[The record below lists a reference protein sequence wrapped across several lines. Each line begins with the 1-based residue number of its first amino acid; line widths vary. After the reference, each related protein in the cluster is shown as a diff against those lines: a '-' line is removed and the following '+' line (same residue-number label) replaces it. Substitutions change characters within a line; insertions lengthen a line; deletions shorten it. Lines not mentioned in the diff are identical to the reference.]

1 MATKKELLESI
12 VQIVKQTEGEVA
24 ALKEGHS
31 FEKPI
36 KPIENDL
43 VKTKK
48 AMAYEIILSEIR
60 KYQNKKKERAT

>member
-1 MATKKELLESI
+1 MTTKKELLKSI

-24 ALKEGHS
+24 ALKERHS
-31 FEKPI
+31 FE

-48 AMAYEIILSEIR
+48 TMAYEIILSEIR
-60 KYQNKKKERAT
+60 KYQNKKKERST

>member
-1 MATKKELLESI
+1 MATKKELLKSI

-31 FEKPI
+31 FE

-60 KYQNKKKERAT
+60 KYQNKKEGGSEAT

>member
-1 MATKKELLESI
+1 MATEKELLKSI

-31 FEKPI
+31 FE

-60 KYQNKKKERAT
+60 KYQNKKKERST

>member
-1 MATKKELLESI
+1 MATKKELLKSI

-36 KPIENDL
+36 ENDL

-48 AMAYEIILSEIR
+48 AMAYEIILSKIR

>member
-1 MATKKELLESI
+1 MATKKELLKSI

-24 ALKEGHS
+24 ALKEGRS
-31 FEKPI
+31 FE

>member
-1 MATKKELLESI
+1 MATKKELLKSI

-31 FEKPI
+31 FE

-60 KYQNKKKERAT
+60 KYQNKKKEGAKCT

>member
-1 MATKKELLESI
+1 MATKEELLKSI
-12 VQIVKQTEGEVA
+12 VQIVKQTEGEVV

-31 FEKPI
+31 FE

-48 AMAYEIILSEIR
+48 AMAYEIILSEVR
-60 KYQNKKKERAT
+60 KYQNKKKEKAT

>member
-1 MATKKELLESI
+1 MATKKDLLKSI

-31 FEKPI
+31 FE

-60 KYQNKKKERAT
+60 KYQNKKEGGSEAT

>member
-1 MATKKELLESI
+1 MMTKKELLKSI
-12 VQIVKQTEGEVA
+12 VRIVKQTEGEIA

-36 KPIENDL
+36 QNDL

-60 KYQNKKKERAT
+60 KYQNKKKENAKCT

>member
-1 MATKKELLESI
+1 MATKKELLKSI
-12 VQIVKQTEGEVA
+12 IQIVKQTEGEVA

-31 FEKPI
+31 FE

>member
-1 MATKKELLESI
+1 MTTKKELLKSI
-12 VQIVKQTEGEVA
+12 VRIVKQTEGEIA
-24 ALKEGHS
+24 ALKEGYS

-36 KPIENDL
+36 QNDL

-60 KYQNKKKERAT
+60 KYKNKKKENAKCT

>member
-1 MATKKELLESI
+1 MATKKELLKSI

-24 ALKEGHS
+24 ALKEGHG
-31 FEKPI
+31 FE

-60 KYQNKKKERAT
+60 KYQNKKKERAM

>member
-1 MATKKELLESI
+1 MATKKELLKSI
-12 VQIVKQTEGEVA
+12 VQIVKQTEGEVV

-31 FEKPI
+31 FE

>member
-1 MATKKELLESI
+1 MATKKELLKSI

-31 FEKPI
+31 FE

-60 KYQNKKKERAT
+60 KYQNKEKERAT

>member
-1 MATKKELLESI
+1 MATKKELLKTI
-12 VQIVKQTEGEVA
+12 VQIVKLTEGEVA
-24 ALKEGHS
+24 ALREGHS

-36 KPIENDL
+36 ENDL
-43 VKTKK
+43 AKTKK

>member
-1 MATKKELLESI
+1 MTTKKELLKSI

-24 ALKEGHS
+24 ALKEGRS
-31 FEKPI
+31 FE

>member
-1 MATKKELLESI
+1 MATKKELLKSI

-36 KPIENDL
+36 ENDF

>member
-1 MATKKELLESI
+1 MMTTKKELLKSI
-12 VQIVKQTEGEVA
+12 VRIVKQTEGEIAV
-24 ALKEGHS
+24 LEEGRS

-36 KPIENDL
+36 QNDL

-60 KYQNKKKERAT
+60 KYQNKKKEKAT